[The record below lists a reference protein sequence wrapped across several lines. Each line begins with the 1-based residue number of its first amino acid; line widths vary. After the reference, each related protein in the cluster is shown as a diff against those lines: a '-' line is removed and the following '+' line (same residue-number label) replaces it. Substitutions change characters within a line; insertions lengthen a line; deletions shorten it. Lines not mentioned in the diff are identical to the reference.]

1 MDSSADQSVSE
12 IVEPSHEASASVHAG
27 DGAVAPEARGEEPQ
41 TSESVKADSAKEIS
55 EPVRAEA
62 AKENSPESAKKQSET
77 APVISAPG
85 SALITLVPSAERFDP
100 RRQAP
105 DAEHA
110 APRWRMSGLLL
121 YGSRAALVVFLLG
134 CGYLASG
141 QFFHAGPP
149 AKPEPLAKAPASAPT
164 PESAEHAEFRR
175 VTQEMAEEIH
185 GLKASL
191 ASLRSSVAQSQN
203 ADEIRSLKKG
213 LDGAKSGL
221 EASKAETSASIAQ
234 LAAKLEHLQR
244 EQAAKLQQVLEKA
257 ERTEQLASS
266 ALLTTAS
273 IPATTQIATTN
284 PALAAKPRSQAP
296 LQPVQTQSNA
306 IDPQKKTQPP
316 IANWVVRDVYD
327 GIALVEGP
335 GGAFEVMQ
343 GENIPGVGMV
353 KSIERRG
360 NGWIV
365 VTNRGLVEYARD

>member
-1 MDSSADQSVSE
+1 MESSADQTGSE
-12 IVEPSHEASASVHAG
+12 IIEPGHGTSAAVAAG
-27 DGAVAPEARGEEPQ
+27 DGANAVDALGHESQTPESSKAESAR
-41 TSESVKADSAKEIS
+41 EIS
-55 EPVRAEA
+55 LPVRAEA
-62 AKENSPESAKKQSET
+62 AERKSPASAQQAGET
-77 APVISAPG
+77 AAAKSAPG

-100 RRQAP
+100 RREAP
-105 DAEHA
+105 AAEHA

-141 QFFHAGPP
+141 QFFHADPA
-149 AKPEPLAKAPASAPT
+149 AKPEHLAKAPAPA

-175 VTQEMAEEIH
+175 VTNEMAEDIRS
-185 GLKASL
+185 LKASL
-191 ASLRSSVAQSQN
+191 ASLHSSVAQAQN
-203 ADEIRSLKKG
+203 GDEIRALKKS
-213 LDGAKSGL
+213 LDGAKTGL
-221 EASKAETSASIAQ
+221 EASKAETNASIAQ
-234 LAAKLEHLQR
+234 LAAKIEHLQR

-257 ERTEQLASS
+257 ERADQRANS
-266 ALLTTAS
+266 APLTTAS
-273 IPATTQIATTN
+273 IPAPTQIGTAN
-284 PALAAKPRSQAP
+284 PALVAKLQSQAP
-296 LQPVQTQSNA
+296 APSAQIQTNTV
-306 IDPQKKTQPP
+306 DPQKKIQQP

-343 GENIPGVGMV
+343 GENIPGVGVV